1 MSKKTITKEELVEIA
16 NKITVQ
22 MVSELGD
29 EDQTVD
35 PGDMICVLGIIHRT
49 VFANI
54 EAKDGIEKAREL
66 TGFLVQLVEATLNE
80 GAWDEENQCIK

>member
-1 MSKKTITKEELVEIA
+1 MGKKRISSEELIEIS

-29 EDQTVD
+29 EDQTVN

-54 EAKDGIEKAREL
+54 EAKDGIDKAREL
-66 TGFLVQLVEATLNE
+66 TGFLVQLVESTLNE
-80 GAWDEENQCIK
+80 GAWNEERKCIK

>member
-1 MSKKTITKEELVEIA
+1 MSKKTITKEELIEIS

-22 MVSELGD
+22 MVRELGD
-29 EDQTVD
+29 EDQTVN

-54 EAKDGIEKAREL
+54 EAKDGIDKAREL
-66 TGFLVQLVEATLNE
+66 TGFLVQLVESTLNE
-80 GAWDEENQCIK
+80 GAWDEECKCIK

>member
-1 MSKKTITKEELVEIA
+1 MGKKTITKEELIEIS

-22 MVSELGD
+22 MVNELGD
-29 EDQTVD
+29 EDQTVN
-35 PGDMICVLGIIHRT
+35 PVDMICVLGIIHRT

-66 TGFLVQLVEATLNE
+66 TGFLVQLVESTLNE
-80 GAWDEENQCIK
+80 GAWNEENKCIK

>member
-1 MSKKTITKEELVEIA
+1 MGKKTITKGELIEIA

-29 EDQTVD
+29 EDQTVN

-66 TGFLVQLVEATLNE
+66 TGFLVQLVECTLNE
-80 GAWDEENQCIK
+80 GAWNEENKCVK

>member
-1 MSKKTITKEELVEIA
+1 MSKETITKEELVEIA

-29 EDQTVD
+29 EDQTVN

-54 EAKDGIEKAREL
+54 EAKDGIEKAHEL
-66 TGFLVQLVEATLNE
+66 TGFLVSLVESTLNE
-80 GAWDEENQCIK
+80 GAWDEEKKCIK